1 MIGKLRVWLIGALVG
16 ASVGASAKDYALVK
30 DGTVRSCIVLPDNA
44 GPVEKHAAS
53 ELCAYLEK
61 ITGARVETMSS
72 PAAGTYGIYIG
83 AIGAKDIPL
92 TPQMRAS
99 AAKVGEEGYLLAA
112 DSAGLRIVGKKPI
125 GALYG
130 VYGLLRRYG
139 EVRWFFPGV
148 EGEYCPKRSSFAV
161 PSGVVVS
168 NPSFSTRTLNLVCA
182 NINSKITDTWDW
194 MARNGMHIATS
205 KTFRKDE
212 TSRNYVH
219 LDECDKRGAKDGG
232 GGHAFSYLIS
242 DSLFDEHPEYF
253 ALIDGKRMKQEGQG
267 RQPCTSNPEV
277 VEIMTAKLLEWGEIP
292 PRGGTFLIGNNDSP
306 GWCQCENCT
315 RLDPPAEKE
324 KSFVSTRYW
333 TLLNAIAEKA
343 LAQNSDLKLQGWAYQ
358 NFQEPPVGIVPD
370 KRFAVW
376 ACLHQRCYRHRMDD
390 ETCPSNRRF
399 REDILLKWSKLNPTY
414 TYEYT
419 DCLPGGDV
427 IYLPLEHVFAD
438 DLKYYHKIGVR
449 GSLTETAPP
458 DGVFGPVW
466 DNRRTKEMW
475 LATWPFVYM
484 MASFLWDVDAD
495 YNTVYEDMGSK
506 FYGVAWPA
514 MKQYRGKLTKAYE
527 ETPGEM
533 IYGTPDIALG
543 KCLDRPGLEADL
555 LKLLD
560 NAEKA
565 AAGNDALLKKIRRER
580 EYLDL
585 SWRKMHK
592 EYVAKS
598 KLEVG
603 ASRSVGNI
611 TVDGQLDEPDWKK
624 ADFITGFVAQNGDK
638 ADPQTF
644 VRILFDNDNVY
655 FGVESLE
662 ADPAKM
668 KTLVTKRD
676 GPLWTDNGVEFF
688 IAAPI
693 GNGKYLHLI
702 VNSRGARYD
711 SMATGTGPGAD
722 VGFDSGAE
730 VKTAAL
736 PDRWVVEARIP
747 TSALGTTIKDGEVW
761 KLNVARNRVLTDG
774 TSQGS
779 SLCDGA
785 YHGVEAFR
793 SVAFGGKGLIQN
805 GDFEDVQKPS
815 EWKQKTKWK
824 FQTDAAPACWSF
836 HDYAGEAALIEG
848 GAASGRKYLRIK
860 SVSDAAL
867 AVICQSVNLQAA
879 DSLLVRAKVRGKGVV
894 RAVMFLYDQ
903 KTYRHLGSPF
913 FGDELKVNSPN
924 WTTFE
929 ATYNH
934 DGKTRLTLALY
945 FSSTE
950 GIDVDDVTVVRGKK
964 L

>member
-1 MIGKLRVWLIGALVG
+1 MTEKLMVWIVGILIG
-16 ASVGASAKDYALVK
+16 ASVGASAKGYALVR
-30 DGTVRSCIVLPDNA
+30 DGKATSCIVLMDDA

-53 ELCAYLEK
+53 ELSAYLEK
-61 ITGARVETMSS
+61 ITGARVETVSS
-72 PAAGTYGIYIG
+72 PAAGKYSIYIG
-83 AIGAKDIPL
+83 TIETKAILLD
-92 TPQMRAS
+92 TQMRAS
-99 AAKVGEEGYLLAA
+99 AAKVGEEGYMLAA
-112 DSAGLRIVGKKPI
+112 DAGGLRIVGRKPI
-125 GALYG
+125 GVLYG
-130 VYGLLRRYG
+130 IYGLLRRYAN
-139 EVRWFFPGV
+139 VRWFFPGA
-148 EGEYCPKRSSFAV
+148 EGEYCPKKATFAV
-161 PSGVVVS
+161 PAGVSMV

-182 NINSKITDTWDW
+182 NINSNMTDTWDW
-194 MARNGMHIATS
+194 MVRNGMEITTP
-205 KTFRKDE
+205 KQ
-212 TSRNYVH
+212 SRQRLH
-219 LDECDKRGAKDGG
+219 PEEREKRGDENVG

-242 DSLFDEHPEYF
+242 DNLFDEHPEYF
-253 ALIDGKRMKQEGQG
+253 ALMDGKRMKQEGQA
-267 RQPCTSNPEV
+267 RQPCTSNPTV
-277 VEIMTAKLLEWGEIP
+277 VEIMTQKLLEWSEIP

-333 TLLNAIAEKA
+333 TLLNEMAEKA
-343 LAQNSDLKLQGWAYQ
+343 LAQNSDLKLEGWAYQ

-376 ACLHQRCYRHRMDD
+376 ACLHQRCYRHRMND
-390 ETCPSNRRF
+390 ENCPSNRRF
-399 REDILLKWSKLNPTY
+399 REDILLKWVKLNPTY

-458 DGVFGPVW
+458 DGVFGPTW
-466 DNRRTKEMW
+466 NNRRTREMW
-475 LATWPFVYM
+475 LATWQFVYM
-484 MASFLWDVDAD
+484 MAYFLWDVDAD

-533 IYGTPDIALG
+533 IYGTPNIALG
-543 KCLDRPGLEADL
+543 KCPDRPGLDADL

-560 NAEKA
+560 DAEKA
-565 AAGNDALLKKIRRER
+565 AGGNDALLKKIRRER

-585 SWRKMHK
+585 SWRKMHE

-603 ASRSVGNI
+603 ASKRVGKVN
-611 TVDGQLDEPDWKK
+611 VDGQLNEEDWKK
-624 ADFITGFVAQNGDK
+624 ADFITGFIAQKGDK

-644 VRILFDNDNVY
+644 VRILYDNDNLF

-662 ADPAKM
+662 AQPEKM
-668 KTLVTKRD
+668 KTLATKRD

-702 VNSRGARYD
+702 VNSKGVCYD
-711 SMATGTGPGAD
+711 STATGTGPAAD
-722 VGFDSGAE
+722 VGFDSGAD

-736 PDRWVVEARIP
+736 PDRWVVEVRIP

-793 SVAFGGKGLIQN
+793 SVAFGGKGLIRN

-824 FQTDAAPACWSF
+824 FETDAAPASWSF
-836 HDYAGEAALIEG
+836 HDYAGEAALLDG
-848 GAASGRKYLRIK
+848 GAASGKKYLRIK
-860 SVSDAAL
+860 SVSNTAL
-867 AVICQSVNLQAA
+867 AVIYQPVNLQAA

-894 RAVMFLYDQ
+894 RAVMFLYDP
-903 KTYRHLGSPF
+903 KTHRHLGSPS
-913 FGDELKVNSPN
+913 FGEELKVDSPN
-924 WTTFE
+924 WTPFE
-929 ATYNH
+929 AEYSH
-934 DGKTRLTLALY
+934 DGKALLSLALY
-945 FSSTE
+945 FTSTE
-950 GIDVDDVTVVRGKK
+950 GIDIDDVTVVRGKK
-964 L
+964 I